1 MKIKVASL
9 FTTNYQL
16 PIKEV
21 KHFGNFVALLIL
33 TVNALF
39 TGILL
44 ITAYSPH
51 IHPATHPVQ
60 SCLGLAFPVFLV
72 INAGF
77 LIFWLVIQRY
87 RSALLPLAG
96 MLFCYSQIRT
106 YLPINFHTGHLPE
119 TSIKLLSYNIM
130 GFGGAVKQDGK
141 NPILTYLKESGA
153 DILCLQ
159 EYFTTGAPRHL
170 SQNDVERELKDYPY
184 HCTHKVGTGKGH
196 TNQIACYS
204 KYPILSSRVLD
215 YPSAYNGSVLYEV
228 KIGEDTVTLINNH
241 LESNKL
247 TEADKVVYED
257 MLKSPEKEK
266 VKSGMRLLIRKLAEA
281 SAIRAPQADTIAREI
296 ASSPHPYIIVC
307 GDFNDTP
314 ISYTHHAIARNLD
327 DAFTQSGRG
336 LGISYNQNRFYFRID
351 NILTS
356 KNLKAYNCTVDRS
369 IKDSDHYPIWC
380 HITKKN

>member
-1 MKIKVASL
+1 MKHL
-9 FTTNYQL
+9 
-16 PIKEV
+16 
-21 KHFGNFVALLIL
+21 GNFVALLIL
-33 TVNALF
+33 AVNALF
-39 TGILL
+39 TGLL
-44 ITAYSPH
+44 LFTAYSPH
-51 IHPATHPVQ
+51 IQPVTHPVQ
-60 SCLGLAFPVFLV
+60 SCLGLTFPVFLM

-87 RSALLPLAG
+87 RSALLPLIG
-96 MLFCYSQIRT
+96 MLLCYSQIRT
-106 YLPINFHTGHLPE
+106 YLPINFHTDHLPE

-130 GFGGAVKQDGK
+130 GFDGAAKQDGK

-159 EYFTTGAPRHL
+159 EYSTVQSSKHL
-170 SQNDVERELKDYPY
+170 SQKDVERELKAYPY
-184 HCTHKVGTGKGH
+184 HRINTVGSGKGH
-196 TNQIACYS
+196 TNKMACYS
-204 KYPILSSRVLD
+204 KFPILSSRILD
-215 YPSAYNGSVLYEV
+215 YPSEYNGSVLYEI

-247 TEADKVVYED
+247 TKADKVVYED

-266 VKSGMRLLIRKLAEA
+266 VKSGARLLIRKLAEA
-281 SAIRAPQADTIAREI
+281 SAIRAPQADTIAHEI
-296 ASSPHPYIIVC
+296 AASPHPYIIVC

-314 ISYTHHAIARNLD
+314 ISYTHRTIAQDLD

-356 KNLKAYNCTVDRS
+356 KNLRAYNCTVDCS
-369 IKDSDHYPIWC
+369 IKESDHYPIWC
-380 HITKKN
+380 YITKRY